1 MGNFRSNARGGGGGG
16 FRGRDS
22 GSRGRDFGG
31 RGGDSGRF
39 NRRSSEMHDATCSKC
54 GKPCQVPFR
63 PTGDKPV
70 FCNDCFKKNEGSGS
84 FNSRS
89 NDRASLL
96 GSGAPSAELNQINAK
111 LDKILQILE
120 NLEIEVEEEDGDED
134 LDEEDEDLDDDEE
147 DSDDGDDDEDD
158 EEDEEED
165 YSKISLVKDA

>member
-1 MGNFRSNARGGGGGG
+1 MGNFRSNARGGGGG

-22 GSRGRDFGG
+22 GSRGRD
-31 RGGDSGRF
+31 SGRF
-39 NRRSSEMHDATCSKC
+39 NRRSHEMHDATCSKC

-70 FCNDCFKKNEGSGS
+70 FCNDCFKNNDGSGGN

-89 NDRASLL
+89 QDRSSLL
-96 GSGAPSAELNQINAK
+96 GAGESSNQLSQINAK
-111 LDKILQILE
+111 LDKVLQILE

-134 LDEEDEDLDDDEE
+134 LDEDLDDEEEDSDDDDDDDDEE
-147 DSDDGDDDEDD
+147 DE
-158 EEDEEED
+158 EEDEED

>member
-70 FCNDCFKKNEGSGS
+70 FCNDCFKNNGSSGS
-84 FNSRS
+84 NFNSRS
-89 NDRASLL
+89 SDRASLL
-96 GSGAPSAELNQINAK
+96 GAGVSSAELNQINAK
-111 LDKILQILE
+111 
-120 NLEIEVEEEDGDED
+120 
-134 LDEEDEDLDDDEE
+134 
-147 DSDDGDDDEDD
+147 
-158 EEDEEED
+158 
-165 YSKISLVKDA
+165 